1 MTRNSEE
8 SIVET
13 CQKWSRKWCKK
24 MDFNRLQILV
34 GYLCA
39 SIFMLSRVPMLL
51 KAIHTRDLRSYSP
64 AHLVMSTCAN
74 LLFWI
79 YVVGLPIG
87 PVWILQIFFT
97 ITDVTMLTL
106 CVAQLRQLS
115 RQEKN
120 KLTTQGLLVG
130 SSTLSSRTQSLSI
143 PKTFNIKAMPA
154 LK

>member
-1 MTRNSEE
+1 MTGNSEK

-13 CQKWSRKWCKK
+13 CQKWSQKWCKK
-24 MDFNRLQILV
+24 MDSNGLQVLV
-34 GYLCA
+34 GYLCT

-64 AHLVMSTCAN
+64 AHLLMSTCAN

-97 ITDVTMLTL
+97 ITDVTMLAL
-106 CVAQLRQLS
+106 CVTQLRQLS

-120 KLTTQGLLVG
+120 KTTNHGLLLG
-130 SSTLSSRTQSLSI
+130 SSTLSSRAQSLSI
-143 PKTFNIKAMPA
+143 PKAIHIKAME
-154 LK
+154 